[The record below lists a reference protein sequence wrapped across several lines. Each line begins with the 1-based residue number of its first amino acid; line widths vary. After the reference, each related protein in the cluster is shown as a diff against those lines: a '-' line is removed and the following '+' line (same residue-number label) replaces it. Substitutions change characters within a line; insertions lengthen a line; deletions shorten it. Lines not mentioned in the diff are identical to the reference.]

1 MNNFESLRIPKYVQ
15 LMIKLREQIEEGKLK
30 PGDPLP
36 TREQLMREFDISLST
51 VTRAV
56 SELERQ
62 GWLLSRQGSGT
73 FVVKRSDSITENI
86 NEQITIGLLLPLSNA
101 YSQEFAVE
109 FINEAH
115 THHIQVI
122 AMYAPDDEEVELNQS
137 RLLFEKSIDALVW
150 TPIAPKRHVGVASV
164 FGKNKIPVLITEK
177 VTERFDPPLLCV
189 QSDYYEGT
197 KSALDYLFEL
207 GHNRVAY
214 IGPKGS
220 ECDFG
225 PVIERWNAYKDEMK
239 DRGLWNP
246 DEWVMKPSIFKDW
259 PVHTD
264 RIKQAFS
271 GAEAPTAILAFDDAT
286 ALEAARGLSSI
297 GIRIPEDMALIGH
310 GDNLAGHYS
319 HPRLTTVAPA
329 TAELVDTLF
338 RVLLKEIQAK
348 KQDTEPSEERIIKVP
363 QRLLLRES
371 TSPLRGL
378 SIMK

>member
-1 MNNFESLRIPKYVQ
+1 
-15 LMIKLREQIEEGKLK
+15 MIKLREQIEEGKLK

-137 RLLFEKSIDALVW
+137 AFCLKKALTRW
-150 TPIAPKRHVGVASV
+150 SGRRSRRNGMSEVASV

-189 QSDYYEGT
+189 QRRLLRRNEKRAWIICLNSDTTG
-197 KSALDYLFEL
+197 
-207 GHNRVAY
+207 VAY